1 MKKIFKLILGIV
13 FIIFIVSCG
22 DKGVKKEEDPNLP
35 KHSVE
40 INVKCDG
47 NLFFSKY
54 DVDVYIDD
62 EKVVTI
68 KHGENY
74 VDIVKLTEGKHALI
88 FKKKDDK
95 SVDGKVE
102 FLIKEDTKLN
112 YQIHCNSDKVTIKE
126 LGGEKKEEV
135 QESKENE
142 DSNESDI
149 NEKNNESLEA
159 TFPKENARRAV
170 VVAFTNGYS
179 TDVFKKDGNTYDINK
194 FHSYAEKPE
203 YHIKIEKDGNWTA
216 KDEKTWHIENIE
228 LKTSYKLYFNTS
240 LDITFDGKNYIIS
253 NVSGLMGKKTNS
265 DKQKTDI
272 SDFASGNCPYC
283 TVSPE
288 LIKEDRNPEDFKELD
303 EDKIRSEARKVFQA
317 YGKKLFPYGFKC
329 HWIIGLRAEEVSRDG
344 SCFLK
349 VEVTIKN
356 EYGTKRKAIAEGTV
370 KDGKIIDFH
379 IH

>member
-1 MKKIFKLILGIV
+1 MKKFFKLILGIV

-62 EKVVTI
+62 DKVVTI

-74 VDIVKLTEGKHALI
+74 VDIVKLTEGKHALV
-88 FKKKDDK
+88 FKNKDDK
-95 SVDGKVE
+95 SVEGKVE

-112 YQIHCNSDKVTIKE
+112 YQIHCNNDKVRIKDLADE
-126 LGGEKKEEV
+126 KKKEEV

-142 DSNESDI
+142 NNKESDI
-149 NEKNNESLEA
+149 SEKNNESLET

-356 EYGTKRKAIAEGTV
+356 EYGTKRKAIAE
-370 KDGKIIDFH
+370 
-379 IH
+379 